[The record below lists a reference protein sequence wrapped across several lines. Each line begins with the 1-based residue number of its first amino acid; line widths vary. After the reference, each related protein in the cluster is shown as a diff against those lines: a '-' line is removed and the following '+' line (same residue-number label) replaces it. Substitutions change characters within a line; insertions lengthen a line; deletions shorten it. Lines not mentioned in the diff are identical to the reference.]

1 MKLSLYRGKQAGQSE
16 EKAMSAHA
24 DTLMCASTG
33 CMAALQAEHFLQV
46 HGAADL
52 DAGKVTTDKAA
63 GRALDNGPAKPME
76 NGAVHQNGGPQLV
89 AAL

>member
-1 MKLSLYRGKQAGQSE
+1 MLTPLV
-16 EKAMSAHA
+16 
-24 DTLMCASTG
+24 CARTG

-46 HGAADL
+46 HGAADP
-52 DAGKVTTDKAA
+52 DAGKVPAEKAA
-63 GRALDNGPAKPME
+63 GRALDNGTAKPME